1 MKKVLLMIAS
11 STLITAC
18 NNSGTS
24 SANKQDS
31 SAMSNNASSVQSKR
45 ERNEKTALA
54 SIEAFNAHDVA
65 GTYKDASP
73 DAMDYFDGSMKPA
86 KGIDSMK
93 AALQPFLTAFP
104 DIKGS
109 NLMAMSDA
117 DGKHVIVVAD
127 WTGTFKGE
135 MMGMKPNGKSV
146 KYMDGDLFTFNDD
159 GKITEHRSIQS
170 IGTVMAQLTTK

>member
-11 STLITAC
+11 SALIAAC

-24 SANKQDS
+24 SASKQDS
-31 SAMSNNASSVQSKR
+31 STMTNNSSSMESKR

-65 GTYKDASP
+65 GTYKDAAA
-73 DAMDYFDGSMKPA
+73 DAVDYFDGSMKPA
-86 KGIDSMK
+86 KGMDSMK
-93 AALQPFLTAFP
+93 AALQPFITAFP

-109 NLMAMSDA
+109 NLMALSDA

-146 KYMDGDLFTFNDD
+146 KYTDGDLFTFNDE
-159 GKITEHRSIQS
+159 GKITEHRSIQNF
-170 IGTVMAQLTTK
+170 GTVMAQLTAK

>member
-1 MKKVLLMIAS
+1 MIAS
-11 STLITAC
+11 SALMVAC

-24 SANKQDS
+24 SANKPDS
-31 SAMSNNASSVQSKR
+31 SAMSNASSSAQSTR

-54 SIEAFNAHDVA
+54 SIEAFNAHDIA
-65 GTYKDASP
+65 GTYKDATP
-73 DAMDYFDGSMKPA
+73 DGVDYFDGSMKPA

-109 NLMAMSDA
+109 NLMVLSDV

-146 KYMDGDLFTFNDD
+146 KYMDGDLFTFNDE
-159 GKITEHRSIQS
+159 GKITEHRSIQNF
-170 IGTVMAQLTTK
+170 GTIMAQLTAK